1 MILNQWLECDYLK
14 NGLMWLMFAPRL
26 PYGQSGKMRNDFVFS
41 GKEQKG
47 SLTRYSRMVRDLA
60 NIERLEA
67 VARELEEA
75 SRRPPRLT
83 WELHQQSSAIFGLYV

>member
-1 MILNQWLECDYLK
+1 VLQDGE
-14 NGLMWLMFAPRL
+14 G
-26 PYGQSGKMRNDFVFS
+26 
-41 GKEQKG
+41 
-47 SLTRYSRMVRDLA
+47 LA

-67 VARELEEA
+67 VASELEEA